1 MCMAGHI
8 MVTQKC
14 LLNKPIIPKRPVTLY
29 WNYFCKCY
37 YLTLPPH
44 SDSPELCI
52 CLYDTHV
59 VRRHS
64 WTIKEKDKAEP
75 GRIHVFPYVKGHRV
89 PAFFPQPRKCS
100 NMCTMLLPRK
110 AHEKLSTQGFYRGWS
125 WRHSL
130 PSRYQ
135 NSTTSSKGKQL
146 FSINQTVQS
155 QQSKPPYN
163 SENA

>member
-89 PAFFPQPRKCS
+89 PS
-100 NMCTMLLPRK
+100 
-110 AHEKLSTQGFYRGWS
+110 S
-125 WRHSL
+125 
-130 PSRYQ
+130 PSQ
-135 NSTTSSKGKQL
+135 
-146 FSINQTVQS
+146 
-155 QQSKPPYN
+155 
-163 SENA
+163 ENAATRVQCCSPGKPMRNSAPKVSTGADHEGTLCLADTKIPPHPQKESNCSA